1 MDIFSIIS
9 LFGGLAFFLYG
20 MHLLSTSLEKMV
32 GGRLERVLRSMTSSR
47 LKSMLLGMGITIAI
61 QSSSAMTVMLVGLVN
76 SGIMELG
83 QTVGVIMGSN
93 IGTTFT
99 AWILSLSGIQSE
111 NIFLRLLKPEGFS
124 PLLALIGIALIMF
137 AKRSKKKD
145 IGAVLVGFSLL
156 MTGMT
161 IMSDAM
167 EPLAEQPEFR
177 DILTMMNNPIFGLLA
192 GTLITAVIQSSAA
205 SLGILQSLSMTG
217 RISFS
222 MALPIILG
230 LNIGT
235 CVTALLSSIGT
246 KADARRVTAIH
257 IYIKVIGSVIFM
269 VGYYGLEAIF
279 HFAFADEPV
288 NPVMIAIV
296 HSVFNI
302 LNTVILLPFCKQLE
316 KLAVL
321 TIRDKKS
328 GREAEYEVFL
338 DELLLRS
345 PAFAIAE
352 CRNAAVRMA
361 ELAKTTVLDALSLLE
376 NFDEEI
382 AEKVEEAEQSID
394 MYEDRLGSYLVK
406 ISAKNLTHADSNDV
420 AQLLHTIGD
429 FERIGDHAVN
439 LLRAAREIN
448 DKDLHFSEEAQTELS
463 ICTNAVREILTLTID
478 AFINRDFS
486 EAHKV
491 EPLEQVIDAL
501 KVELKNRHIHRLQEG
516 RCTIELGFVFS
527 DIIHNYERIS
537 DHCSN
542 VAVCMLQIRHS
553 TMDTHVY
560 LNEVKTSG
568 EPRFTGYYGEFTDKY
583 ALPDFAHAHAEGA
596 EA

>member
-1 MDIFSIIS
+1 MDIFSIIT

-20 MHLLSTSLEKMV
+20 MHLLSSSLEKMV
-32 GGRLERVLRSMTSSR
+32 GGKLERVLRSMTSSR
-47 LKSMLLGMGITIAI
+47 FRSILLGMGITIAI

-93 IGTTFT
+93 IGTTAT
-99 AWILSLSGIQSE
+99 AWILSLNGIRGD
-111 NIFLRLLKPEGFS
+111 NFFLRMLRPESFS
-124 PLLALIGIALIMF
+124 PVIAIVGIGLIMF
-137 AKRSKKKD
+137 AKRSKKRD
-145 IGAVLVGFSLL
+145 IGSVMVGFAIL

-161 IMSDAM
+161 IMSDVM
-167 EPLAEQPEFR
+167 EPLAEMPEFR
-177 DILTMMNNPIFGLLA
+177 EILTVLDHPVFGLLA

-205 SLGILQSLSMTG
+205 SLGILQSLSVTG

-235 CVTALLSSIGT
+235 CITALLSSIGT
-246 KADARRVTAIH
+246 KADARRVTAVH

-269 VGYYGLEAIF
+269 VAFYGLDMIF
-279 HFAFADEPV
+279 DFAFADQPV
-288 NPVMIAIV
+288 RPVMIAVV

-316 KLAVL
+316 KLARFTV
-321 TIRDKKS
+321 RDKKS
-328 GREAEYEVFL
+328 DKEHEVFL

-352 CRNAAVRMA
+352 CRDAAVRMA
-361 ELAKTTVLDALSLLE
+361 ELAKRTILDAISLLSD
-376 NFDEEI
+376 FDEDV
-382 AEKVEEAEQSID
+382 AERVEEDEQSID
-394 MYEDRLGSYLVK
+394 DYEDKLGSYLVK

-429 FERIGDHAVN
+429 LERIGDHAVN
-439 LLRAAREIN
+439 LLRAAREIH
-448 DKDLHFSEEAQTELS
+448 DKELEFSKDAQSELAVCTEA
-463 ICTNAVREILTLTID
+463 VKEILTLTVD
-478 AFINRDFS
+478 SFCTKNYE
-486 EAHKV
+486 EAYRV

-501 KVELKNRHIHRLQEG
+501 KVELKNRHIQRLQEG

-542 VAVCMLQIRHS
+542 VAVCMIQIRDS
-553 TMDTHVY
+553 AMDTHGY
-560 LNEVKTSG
+560 LNAVKNG
-568 EPRFTGYYGEFTDKY
+568 DPRFVDYYGEFSDKY
-583 ALPDFAHAHAEGA
+583 VLPAASHAAA
-596 EA
+596 QA